1 MSCWV
6 ESDKSHSANILKNK
20 KHRVSTPRKTN
31 IDTCKINYFLSKL
44 WPISSHYLSHMYSS
58 EKFRWCQL
66 DSNQWPLR
74 CPCNRLPTELLNHTV
89 IFEVRVIDE
98 RLQCPVKN
106 EDHFHLLS
114 LTIGLLNGH
123 KHRLWHTKSGS
134 CTVRRKSP
142 MHPRNWLSMG
152 WGWKKRTLDNAT
164 YLQYV
169 ILLFNCI
176 SYDTE
181 NPRNEHK
188 YSAIL
193 YS

>member
-1 MSCWV
+1 MTRATRRTFW
-6 ESDKSHSANILKNK
+6 
-20 KHRVSTPRKTN
+20 
-31 IDTCKINYFLSKL
+31 KIRSIVFPLHERTTLTLVKL
-44 WPISSHYLSHMYSS
+44 IIFYQSYDISSYYLSHMYSS
-58 EKFRWCQL
+58 EKFRWRQL
-66 DSNQWPLR
+66 DSNPWPMTHDLWPL
-74 CPCNRLPTELLNHTV
+74 CWCNRLSTELLSHTV

-98 RLQCPVKN
+98 RLQRPVKC
-106 EDHFHLLS
+106 EDHFYLLS
-114 LTIGLLNGH
+114 LTIGLLNGQ
-123 KHRLWHTKSGS
+123 KYRLWHTKSGS

-164 YLQYV
+164 HIQYV
-169 ILLFNCI
+169 ILLFYCI
-176 SYDTE
+176 RYGTE